1 MNSILFVDDEKNIL
15 NGLRRRLRS
24 ARPDWQTSFASS
36 GQEALSFCDE
46 KIFDVVVT
54 DMRMPGMDGA
64 ELLEKIKKISPNTA
78 RIILSGFSEKEAVLR
93 TVGPAHQYLAKPCDD
108 EILIET
114 IHRIL
119 AMRQLL
125 AKPEIYTL
133 IGNVDSL
140 SSPPDTYSRLVDALD
155 DPKAGNDRIVA
166 IVSSDIALTAEIL
179 KLTNSAYFSLPA
191 KVTSISHAVRMI
203 GTETLKSLTLF
214 VGLFKSFDGPASV
227 RRQIITLCQ
236 RSQQIGIAAALIA
249 EHEGFDRNT
258 CAQLPSIGMLSHI
271 GSLVLYLHHYKEMA
285 QVIQRVEQENISII
299 EAEQDQFGAA
309 HPEIGAY
316 LLGLWG
322 FSELIVQTVAL
333 HHQPPVLPVSS
344 MTLLSALYAAQ
355 HLAREIALHDSGAE
369 GGEDDLPTTLDMAY
383 MESIGKSD
391 KVAAWR
397 KIVATVLARSEK
409 TDRRDA
415 EIL

>member
-1 MNSILFVDDEKNIL
+1 
-15 NGLRRRLRS
+15 
-24 ARPDWQTSFASS
+24 
-36 GQEALSFCDE
+36 
-46 KIFDVVVT
+46 
-54 DMRMPGMDGA
+54 
-64 ELLEKIKKISPNTA
+64 
-78 RIILSGFSEKEAVLR
+78 
-93 TVGPAHQYLAKPCDD
+93 
-108 EILIET
+108 
-114 IHRIL
+114 
-119 AMRQLL
+119 
-125 AKPEIYTL
+125 
-133 IGNVDSL
+133 
-140 SSPPDTYSRLVDALD
+140 
-155 DPKAGNDRIVA
+155 
-166 IVSSDIALTAEIL
+166 
-179 KLTNSAYFSLPA
+179 
-191 KVTSISHAVRMI
+191 
-203 GTETLKSLTLF
+203 
-214 VGLFKSFDGPASV
+214 
-227 RRQIITLCQ
+227 
-236 RSQQIGIAAALIA
+236 
-249 EHEGFDRNT
+249 
-258 CAQLPSIGMLSHI
+258 
-271 GSLVLYLHHYKEMA
+271 MA

-409 TDRRDA
+409 TDRHDA